1 MKTGI
6 ITSMML
12 LFAVGMA
19 QAQDNE
25 AKIEGNPN
33 VNTIVV
39 NTTGDVTIYQGDKF
53 AVKWDDEKVRYNMN
67 FEMKDSVAYLSGID
81 NFEVTVPSLKYLK
94 VNSCGDVIAHDVL
107 AGENLSIYS
116 SGAGDIDLNLSYS
129 NIYLKNE
136 GVGDVTLRGDAAALM
151 VESSGTGDFNAVKLN
166 HSLSFVN
173 VTGIGEG
180 DLGKVR
186 KMVFVHYSN
195 KDAGQ
200 ISDNCRFAA
209 SLGSPIV
216 FEQVDS
222 SWRIKGY
229 EHLDI
234 TEVSDELCAAAPFF
248 DNEQHRNW
256 STFEIKGMKKS
267 AVNDGAKATREQ
279 LDEDLGDLVKDI
291 TVGIAKGK
299 RENWSEDQWNTW
311 GDSLDLRYKEYERE
325 AKELEKEVEREAK
338 EFEKEMKNLEKGR
351 QNNVQNTKGG
361 SRFLES
367 NWASFGFGL
376 NTLLTP
382 SLNQDFGEGYE
393 FLEQKPMRSLYFE
406 LNCFGAGVAF
416 DRNHKSG
423 IFTGFGFSLNRYFF
437 KNPIILINDP
447 NYLSASWVDEEH
459 YKMRKSRLLTMYFN
473 VPLMFEFNPTRDF
486 CIEAGVTGG
495 IRLFAVNKVLY
506 EYKNVE
512 QLIPDASQKNR
523 GFREVDFGR
532 YSTSLFSL
540 EGSLRVTYDD
550 FGIFVNYDILPTFDT
565 NKAPDLHTLSFGFTF
580 VF

>member
-53 AVKWDDEKVRYNMN
+53 AVKWDDEMVRYNMN
-67 FEMKDSVAYLSGID
+67 FEMKDSVVYLSGVD
-81 NFEVTVPSLKYLK
+81 NFEVTLPSLKYLK
-94 VNSCGDVIAHDVL
+94 VNSCGDVIAREAL
-107 AGENLSIYS
+107 AGENLSICNC
-116 SGAGDIDLNLSYS
+116 GAGDIDLNLSYS

-136 GVGDVTLRGDAAALM
+136 GVGDVTLRGDATALM

-186 KMVFVHYSN
+186 KMVFVHNSN
-195 KDAGQ
+195 RDAGQ
-200 ISDNCRFAA
+200 ISDNCRIAT

-216 FEQVDS
+216 FEQVGS

-229 EHLDI
+229 DHLDI
-234 TEVSDELCAAAPFF
+234 TKVANELCAAAPFF

-256 STFEIKGMKKS
+256 NTFEIEGMEKT
-267 AVNDGAKATREQ
+267 AGNDGAKTTREQ
-279 LDEDLGDLVKDI
+279 LDEDLGDLGKDI

-311 GDSLDLRYKEYERE
+311 GDSLDLRFKEYEME
-325 AKELEKEVEREAK
+325 AKKFEMEAK
-338 EFEKEMKNLEKGR
+338 KFEKEAKNFEKDM

-361 SRFLES
+361 SHFLEP

-393 FLEQKPMRSLYFE
+393 FLEQRPMRSLYFE

-416 DRNHKSG
+416 DRNRKSG

-447 NYLSASWVDEEH
+447 NQLSASWVDEEH

-495 IRLFAVNKVLY
+495 IRLFAVNKVFY

-512 QLIPDASQKNR
+512 QLIPDASQRNR

-550 FGIFVNYDILPTFDT
+550 FGIFINYDILPTFDT
-565 NKAPDLHTLSFGFTF
+565 NKAPDLHTLSFGFTILF
-580 VF
+580 